1 MNSSE
6 MRQPANDGMNLPRD
20 AADSSL
26 KSIKTETYITE
37 KTSQSALQISTQH
50 LNATDFLIAFKRS
63 EINSLQYFLEMGQLI
78 VMVSD
83 LIHALQKERGASNLY
98 IGSKGQHFAEQLV
111 EYIAATNLRVT
122 EFHLLL
128 KNINAHVT
136 AHAGN
141 SRLLNRI
148 AYALHALDSLPQ
160 FRAEVHQLSIRSD
173 DVITVYSET
182 ISGLLSIVFETADA
196 AVDPTI
202 ARIFVSLF
210 NLMHGKELAGRERAV
225 EVAGFSARQF
235 SEEQREQL
243 QFLMEGQE
251 RCFELF
257 REFSDPASALLWE
270 QYTHSFH
277 VVEIER
283 LRRVALN
290 DRPQL
295 IEPQLYDQWFKLLTQ
310 HIDNL
315 KTVELGLQMH
325 LQHLCL
331 QRVSDAKKML
341 TQQQD
346 LIETLSTHSD
356 DTFVVLLSHSHIHN
370 LNASSSQD
378 YYQAEGIEPKLGR
391 SVFELVQNQAHSLQQ
406 MHDELT
412 AARTAIEEK
421 KLQEKAKLLLMKN
434 HKLTEDQAHKL
445 LRQMAMDQGKRL
457 SEIARTI
464 VDMTQNFHK

>member
-6 MRQPANDGMNLPRD
+6 MKQCADDCKHHRNGGE
-20 AADSSL
+20 DSSPKSVDIDASNTL
-26 KSIKTETYITE
+26 KTTKKNT
-37 KTSQSALQISTQH
+37 AH
-50 LNATDFLIAFKRS
+50 LNATDFLIASKRS
-63 EINSLQYFLEMGQLI
+63 EIKSLEYFLEMGQLI

-111 EYIAATNLRVT
+111 EYTATSNLRVT
-122 EFHLLL
+122 EFHAVL
-128 KNINAHVT
+128 KSINPHVT
-136 AHAGN
+136 VHTGN

-148 AYALHALDSLPQ
+148 AYTLQALASLPQ
-160 FRAEVHQLSIRSD
+160 FRAQVRQLNSHSD
-173 DVITVYSET
+173 DVITIYSET
-182 ISGLLSIVFETADA
+182 ISGLLSIIFETADA

-202 ARIFVSLF
+202 ARILVALF
-210 NLMHGKELAGRERAV
+210 NLMHGKELSGRERAV
-225 EVAGFSARQF
+225 GVAGFSAREF
-235 SEEQREQL
+235 SAEQRGRL
-243 QFLMEGQE
+243 QFLIEGQE

-257 REFSDPASALLWE
+257 REFADPASGLLWE
-270 QYTHSFH
+270 QYTHSFN
-277 VVEIER
+277 VSEIER
-283 LRRVALN
+283 LRRVALSE
-290 DRPQL
+290 RPQM
-295 IEPQLYDQWFKLLTQ
+295 IEPQLYEQWFKLLTQ

-325 LQHLCL
+325 LQQLCL

-346 LIETLSTHSD
+346 LIDTLSTHAE
-356 DTFVVLLSHSHIHN
+356 DTFVVLLSHSQMPNIG
-370 LNASSSQD
+370 ASSPHD
-378 YYQAEGIEPKLGR
+378 YYQTEGIGPKLGR

-406 MHDELT
+406 MNDELT

-421 KLQEKAKLLLMKN
+421 KLQEKAKVLLMKN
-434 HKLTEDQAHKL
+434 RKLTEDQAHKL

-464 VDMTQNFHK
+464 VDMAHIWR

>member
-1 MNSSE
+1 MNHRGSGGGLSQKSADVEISSPKK
-6 MRQPANDGMNLPRD
+6 MQNQTIP
-20 AADSSL
+20 
-26 KSIKTETYITE
+26 
-37 KTSQSALQISTQH
+37 
-50 LNATDFLIAFKRS
+50 LNATDFLIASKRS
-63 EINSLQYFLEMGQLI
+63 EINSLEYFLEMGQLI
-78 VMVSD
+78 VIVSD

-98 IGSKGQHFAEQLV
+98 IGSKGQHFSEQLV

-122 EFHLLL
+122 EFHAVL
-128 KNINAHVT
+128 KSINPKMT
-136 AHAGN
+136 GHAGN

-148 AYALHALDSLPQ
+148 AYTLHTLASLPQ
-160 FRAEVHQLSIRSD
+160 FRAQVRQLSIQMD

-202 ARIFVSLF
+202 ARILVALF

-225 EVAGFSARQF
+225 GVAGFSARQF
-235 SEEQREQL
+235 SADQRGRL
-243 QFLMEGQE
+243 QFLIEGQE

-257 REFSDPASALLWE
+257 REFADPASGLLWE
-270 QYTHSFH
+270 QYTHSFN
-277 VVEIER
+277 VAEIER

-290 DRPQL
+290 DRPQM

-325 LQHLCL
+325 LQQLCL

-346 LIETLSTHSD
+346 LIDTLSTHAE
-356 DTFVVLLSHSHIHN
+356 DTFVVLLSHSQIPN
-370 LNASSSQD
+370 LNASSPQD
-378 YYQAEGIEPKLGR
+378 YYQTEGIGPKLGR

-421 KLQEKAKLLLMKN
+421 KLQEKAKVLLMKN
-434 HKLTEDQAHKL
+434 RKLTEDQAHKL

-464 VDMTQNFHK
+464 VDMAHIWR

>member
-1 MNSSE
+1 
-6 MRQPANDGMNLPRD
+6 MRQHIEDDLNLENGHG
-20 AADSSL
+20 SLSL
-26 KSIKTETYITE
+26 KSADGQIRSAKKT
-37 KTSQSALQISTQH
+37 LHDSTP
-50 LNATDFLIAFKRS
+50 LNATDFLIASKLS
-63 EINSLQYFLEMGQLI
+63 EINSLKYFLEMGQLI

-98 IGSKGQHFAEQLV
+98 IGSKGQHFDEQLT
-111 EYIAATNLRVT
+111 EYIKAADQRVT
-122 EFHLLL
+122 EFHAVL
-128 KNINAHVT
+128 KSINSHAN

-148 AYALHALDSLPQ
+148 AYTLHALASLPQ
-160 FRAEVHQLSIRSD
+160 FRAQVRQLSLQSD
-173 DVITVYSET
+173 DVITVYSAT

-202 ARIFVSLF
+202 ARILVALF
-210 NLMHGKELAGRERAV
+210 NLMHGKELAGCERAV
-225 EVAGFSARQF
+225 GVAGFSARHF
-235 SEEQREQL
+235 SAQQRGRL
-243 QFLMEGQE
+243 QFLIEGQD

-257 REFSDPASALLWE
+257 REFADPASGLLWE
-270 QYTHSFH
+270 QYKHSFH
-277 VVEIER
+277 VAEIER
-283 LRRVALN
+283 LRRVALI
-290 DRPQL
+290 DRPQM
-295 IEPQLYDQWFKLLTQ
+295 IEPEVYEQWFGLLTQ

-315 KTVELGLQMH
+315 KTVELGLQLY
-325 LQHLCL
+325 LQQLCL
-331 QRVSDAKKML
+331 QRVSDAQKML

-346 LIETLSTHSD
+346 MIDTLSTHTD
-356 DTFVVLLSHSHIHN
+356 DTFVVLLSHSHIPN
-370 LNASSSQD
+370 LSTSSAQD
-378 YYQAEGIEPKLGR
+378 FYQSEGLGPKLGR

-434 HKLTEDQAHKL
+434 NKLTEDQAHKL

-464 VDMTQNFHK
+464 VDMAQKFHK

>member
-6 MRQPANDGMNLPRD
+6 MKQCADDCKQHRCGED
-20 AADSSL
+20 DSSHKSVDLEASNTL
-26 KSIKTETYITE
+26 KTAK
-37 KTSQSALQISTQH
+37 KNAAH
-50 LNATDFLIAFKRS
+50 LNATDFLIASKRS
-63 EINSLQYFLEMGQLI
+63 EIKSLEYFLEMGQLI

-111 EYIAATNLRVT
+111 EYIATSNLRVT
-122 EFHLLL
+122 EFHAVL
-128 KNINAHVT
+128 KRINPHVT
-136 AHAGN
+136 VHPGN

-148 AYALHALDSLPQ
+148 AYTLQALASLPQ
-160 FRAEVHQLSIRSD
+160 FRAQVRQLNSHSE

-202 ARIFVSLF
+202 ARILVALF
-210 NLMHGKELAGRERAV
+210 NLMHGKELSGRERAV
-225 EVAGFSARQF
+225 GVAGFFARQF
-235 SEEQREQL
+235 SAEQRGRL
-243 QFLMEGQE
+243 QFLIEGQE

-257 REFSDPASALLWE
+257 REFADPASGLLWE
-270 QYTHSFH
+270 QYTHSFN
-277 VVEIER
+277 VTEIER
-283 LRRVALN
+283 LRRVALSEQ
-290 DRPQL
+290 PQM
-295 IEPQLYDQWFKLLTQ
+295 IEPQLYEQWFKLLTQ

-325 LQHLCL
+325 LQQLCL

-346 LIETLSTHSD
+346 LIDTLSTHSE
-356 DTFVVLLSHSHIHN
+356 DTFVVLLSHSQMPN
-370 LNASSSQD
+370 LNTSSPQD
-378 YYQAEGIEPKLGR
+378 YYQTEGIGPKLGR

-421 KLQEKAKLLLMKN
+421 KLQEKAKVLLMKN
-434 HKLTEDQAHKL
+434 RILSDHQAHK
-445 LRQMAMDQGKRL
+445 
-457 SEIARTI
+457 
-464 VDMTQNFHK
+464 